1 MGFGTLAGFSEAGLD
16 AMIGGAALGP
26 EAIAA
31 EIAMMGM
38 IIGIKKLKQHH

>member
-1 MGFGTLAGFSEAGLD
+1 MGLGTLAGFGEAGID